1 VKQDRARACGWRA
14 SCGAL
19 CALLI
24 MLACGAAMAGDS
36 AEEKRRRQPELS
48 PDQPM
53 HYYWL
58 RTERGAPGDLVAM
71 DPRLKEV
78 SEAFGAGDFERARQ
92 LAQALLEDPDAVP
105 DVGAEAASYLA
116 ESYLAQ
122 GEFEKAARV
131 AEEHHD
137 AGIAARVASLKRG
150 YSAALSRLDLTLTG
164 AAEERAA
171 LAFRRARVHRQAGCL
186 ALAQESYWEI
196 IIEDPGRPEAVR
208 AASEIVNMHQAYGTP
223 ESVTKVCETLVG
235 LDPDSDAAVAT
246 CQAVSG
252 PWAAW
257 RNGESASAMDILR
270 RIAETYP
277 NTRAGAASGL
287 DLGQLLLASGQYEQ
301 ADEVWSRLVDE
312 NGDVEVSQE
321 ARYRLADLRYE
332 RGMKAFTESD
342 YESAARWLGKLRPE
356 VDLIGTRSPTLRFGF
371 GDSPESRMR
380 HAVFSLGE
388 ACEKLERWGE
398 AADAYERLAVPGN
411 PAEEIAL
418 FQLCRSKME
427 AGYRADALGVFTKL
441 KDRFPE
447 SGYIARCED
456 HIRTI
461 QGER

>member
-1 VKQDRARACGWRA
+1 
-14 SCGAL
+14 
-19 CALLI
+19 
-24 MLACGAAMAGDS
+24 MAGDS

-78 SEAFGAGDFERARQ
+78 SDAFGAGDFERARQ
-92 LAQALLEDPDAVP
+92 LAQALLEDPDAAP
-105 DVGAEAASYLA
+105 DVGAEAAAYLA

-122 GEFEKAARV
+122 GEFEKAGQI
-131 AEEHHD
+131 AEEHED
-137 AGIAARVASLKRG
+137 TEIAARVASLKRG
-150 YSAALSRLDLTLTG
+150 YAAALSRLDLTLAG
-164 AAEERAA
+164 AVEERAA

-186 ALAQESYWEI
+186 ELAQASYWRVISEHR
-196 IIEDPGRPEAVR
+196 GSAEAVR

-398 AADAYERLAVPGN
+398 AAEAFAGLTVPGN

-418 FQLCRSKME
+418 FRLVRCYVNMGDWARARGAYDSLAAQFPGRTYTRE
-427 AGYRADALGVFTKL
+427 AQKL
-441 KDRFPE
+441 L
-447 SGYIARCED
+447 
-456 HIRTI
+456 
-461 QGER
+461 